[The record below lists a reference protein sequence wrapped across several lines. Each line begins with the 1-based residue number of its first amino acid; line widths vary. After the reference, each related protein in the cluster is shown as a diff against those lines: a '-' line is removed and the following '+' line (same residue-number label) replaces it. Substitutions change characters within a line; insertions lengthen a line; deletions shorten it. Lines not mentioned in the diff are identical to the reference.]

1 MAVARKKGELN
12 PGLAAAVHKLTDE
25 DRRKGGRNAAPT
37 RKRNN
42 DIRRAV
48 QAVLKGTYKDDDGK
62 ELSGADK
69 VALAMFM
76 IAIDTDNR
84 NAVAAAKFLV
94 DVTWQNKTPEERKK
108 IKAETAIL
116 QAQYNKI
123 MSDENKKSDGIKIIL
138 ERSDNDNAG
147 NQD

>member
-48 QAVLKGTYKDDDGK
+48 QQILKGTYKDDDGN
-62 ELSGADK
+62 EISGADK
-69 VALAMFM
+69 VAIAMFM
-76 IAIDTDNR
+76 IAVDTDNR

-94 DVTWQNKTPEERKK
+94 DVTWQNKSPEEKKK
-108 IKAETAIL
+108 IKAEIALL
-116 QAQYNKI
+116 QAEYNKI
-123 MSDENKKSDGIKIIL
+123 ISAENEKTDGIKIIL
-138 ERSDNDNAG
+138 ERNNDNAG

>member
-1 MAVARKKGELN
+1 MARKKGELN

-48 QAVLKGTYKDDDGK
+48 QQILKGTYKDDDGN
-62 ELSGADK
+62 EISGADK
-69 VALAMFM
+69 VAIAMFM
-76 IAIDTDNR
+76 IAVDTDNR

-94 DVTWQNKTPEERKK
+94 DVTWQNKSPEEKKK
-108 IKAETAIL
+108 IKAEIALL
-116 QAQYNKI
+116 QAEYNKI
-123 MSDENKKSDGIKIIL
+123 ISAENEKTDGIKIIL
-138 ERSDNDNAG
+138 ERNNDNAG